1 MEGFTRRRLSH
12 HLDDKID
19 PRQYARKGHST
30 TDALLYMLQVFY
42 ETVDNGKA
50 GTRIF
55 LADFSKGFDLVD
67 LVILIKELDRLEAQV
82 HPATLTWIAAFLTNQ
97 KQAVRI
103 GGTLYH

>member
-1 MEGFTRRRLSH
+1 MEGFTRRRLSP

-55 LADFSKGFDLVD
+55 LADFSKDFDLVD
-67 LVILIKELDRLEAQV
+67 LVILIKELDRPEAQV
-82 HPATLTWIAAFLTNQ
+82 HPSLFWPTKSKLLGLEELCMTE
-97 KQAVRI
+97 K
-103 GGTLYH
+103 H

>member
-1 MEGFTRRRLSH
+1 MEGFTRRRLSPH
-12 HLDDKID
+12 MDDKIE
-19 PRQYARKGHST
+19 PHHYARKGHST

-55 LADFSKGFDLVD
+55 LADFSKGFDCVD

-82 HPATLTWIAAFLTNQ
+82 HPAVLTWIAAFLTNQ

-103 GGTLYH
+103 GGTLND

>member
-1 MEGFTRRRLSH
+1 M
-12 HLDDKID
+12 
-19 PRQYARKGHST
+19 PARGIQQQM
-30 TDALLYMLQVFY
+30 LYCTCCRFFY

-55 LADFSKGFDLVD
+55 LADFSKGFDRVD

-103 GGTLYH
+103 GGTLHD

>member
-1 MEGFTRRRLSH
+1 MEGFTRRRLSP
-12 HLDDKID
+12 HLEDKID

-50 GTRIF
+50 GARMF
-55 LADFSKGFDLVD
+55 LADSCKGFDLVD

-82 HPATLTWIAAFLTNQ
+82 HPAILTWIAAFLTNQ

-103 GGTLYH
+103 GGTLHD

>member
-1 MEGFTRRRLSH
+1 MEGFTRRKLSPH
-12 HLDDKID
+12 MDDKID
-19 PRQYARKGHST
+19 PHQYARKGHST

-82 HPATLTWIAAFLTNQ
+82 HAATLTWIAAFLTNR

-103 GGTLYH
+103 GGTLHD